1 MPWPLR
7 KQPAR
12 VRDVR
17 WKLFRPVCW
26 YRGCRRQYVPRYR
39 RGCPRFAS
47 PRAELPEAAYSLN
60 TPAHT
65 RRLPDEVEVKWK
77 FCGIRSNEEQSC
89 HAFFGSCHQRCTGPN
104 KACQHSLLPSDEKC
118 RKRTA
123 DTKYGD
129 DGKNNRRISR
139 VVHEA
144 SYKRFPKPRTCIRY
158 EVEETSCGP

>member
-1 MPWPLR
+1 MILGQLSASIVHEINPPISAVVTNAEIALR
-7 KQPAR
+7 LLGAQPTNTEAIR
-12 VRDVR
+12 ELLACILED
-17 WKLFRPVCW
+17 
-26 YRGCRRQYVPRYR
+26 GM
-39 RGCPRFAS
+39 
-47 PRAELPEAAYSLN
+47 RA
-60 TPAHT
+60 
-65 RRLPDEVEVKWK
+65 
-77 FCGIRSNEEQSC
+77 G
-89 HAFFGSCHQRCTGPN
+89 HQRCTGPD

-118 RKRTA
+118 RKCTA